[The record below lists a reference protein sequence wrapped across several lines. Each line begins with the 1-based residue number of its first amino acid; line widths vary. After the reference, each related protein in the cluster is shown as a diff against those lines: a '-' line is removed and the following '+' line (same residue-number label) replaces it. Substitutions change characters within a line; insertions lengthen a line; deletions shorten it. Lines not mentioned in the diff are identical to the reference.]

1 MANYKEIHE
10 ETIRIELNKEFFS
23 YEIPSIEFAREYIYK
38 GLETIN
44 RTYKGLALDTPNI
57 NYLISDVRRVF
68 ISSGITCF
76 LKRDVLVSILFEIGG
91 SIRISFDISEDQ

>member
-1 MANYKEIHE
+1 MSNYRKIRE
-10 ETIRIELNKEFFS
+10 ETLRIELNKEFFNP
-23 YEIPSIEFAREYIYK
+23 ELPSIERATEYIYK

-57 NYLISDVRRVF
+57 NYLIADVRRVF
-68 ISSGITCF
+68 ISSGITYF
-76 LKRDVLVSILFEIGG
+76 LKRDVLVSILFEVGG